1 MNDSGKWPPDRKDF
15 ERLLRA
21 LTYDQIARLF
31 EVSVREV
38 FDLERQYE
46 EEPKPSDEKPSREDD
61 KSE

>member
-1 MNDSGKWPPDRKDF
+1 MSDTGGWPPSRRDL
-15 ERLLRA
+15 ERLRRA

-46 EEPKPSDEKPSREDD
+46 GEPKPSDRKPSREDD